1 MDYLIHIDQ
10 QWLLAIN
17 GWHSE
22 WADILMWYIS
32 KSTTWLPLY
41 ALLVGLIVYRFGI
54 LSPSL
59 CREGRRGSSLLR
71 VLIILAGFAVAV
83 GVSDFVSSGIIKPWV
98 CRLRP
103 THEPALAGML
113 HLVNGY
119 TGGLYG
125 FVSSHAANTMACA
138 LLFALLY
145 RNKYATV
152 GLMLWV
158 ALNCY
163 SRMYLGVHYPA
174 DIIGGLAIGAL
185 MATLTYGMVRRL
197 VDRVDERSEGA
208 GADGLRAT
216 RTIQLLI
223 HEAGVLLLRQHF
235 FQFCIHL
242 LHAR

>member
-22 WADILMWYIS
+22 WADMLMWYIS

-103 THEPALAGML
+103 THEPEIAGL
-113 HLVNGY
+113 IHLVNGY

-174 DIIGGLAIGAL
+174 DIIGGLAIGAM

-208 GADGLRAT
+208 GASCRWSEGDEDYPTADS
-216 RTIQLLI
+216 
-223 HEAGVLLLRQHF
+223 
-235 FQFCIHL
+235 
-242 LHAR
+242 

>member
-59 CREGRRGSSLLR
+59 CRKGRRGSSLLR

-103 THEPALAGML
+103 THEPELAGL
-113 HLVNGY
+113 IHLVNGY
-119 TGGLYG
+119 KGGLYG

-174 DIIGGLAIGAL
+174 DIIGGLAIGAM

-197 VDRVDERSEGA
+197 VERVDERSEGA
-208 GADGLRAT
+208 GASCRWPEGDEDYPTADS
-216 RTIQLLI
+216 
-223 HEAGVLLLRQHF
+223 
-235 FQFCIHL
+235 
-242 LHAR
+242 

>member
-22 WADILMWYIS
+22 WADMLMWYIS

-103 THEPALAGML
+103 THEPELAGL
-113 HLVNGY
+113 IHLVNGY

-197 VDRVDERSEGA
+197 VERVDERSEGA
-208 GADGLRAT
+208 GASCRWSEGDEDYPTADS
-216 RTIQLLI
+216 
-223 HEAGVLLLRQHF
+223 
-235 FQFCIHL
+235 
-242 LHAR
+242 

>member
-197 VDRVDERSEGA
+197 MERVDERSEGA
-208 GADGLRAT
+208 GASCRWSEGDEDYPTADS
-216 RTIQLLI
+216 
-223 HEAGVLLLRQHF
+223 
-235 FQFCIHL
+235 
-242 LHAR
+242 

>member
-174 DIIGGLAIGAL
+174 DIIGGLAIGAM

-197 VDRVDERSEGA
+197 VEHVDERSEGA
-208 GADGLRAT
+208 GASCRWSEGDEDYPTADS
-216 RTIQLLI
+216 
-223 HEAGVLLLRQHF
+223 
-235 FQFCIHL
+235 
-242 LHAR
+242 

>member
-22 WADILMWYIS
+22 WADMLMWYIS

-103 THEPALAGML
+103 THEPEIAGL
-113 HLVNGY
+113 IHLVNGY

-197 VDRVDERSEGA
+197 VELVDERSEGA
-208 GADGLRAT
+208 GASCRWSEGDEDYPTADS
-216 RTIQLLI
+216 
-223 HEAGVLLLRQHF
+223 
-235 FQFCIHL
+235 
-242 LHAR
+242 

>member
-1 MDYLIHIDQ
+1 MDYLIHIDR

-174 DIIGGLAIGAL
+174 DIIGGLAIGAM
-185 MATLTYGMVRRL
+185 MATLTYGMMRRL
-197 VDRVDERSEGA
+197 VEHVDERSEGA
-208 GADGLRAT
+208 GASCRWSEGDEDYPTADS
-216 RTIQLLI
+216 
-223 HEAGVLLLRQHF
+223 
-235 FQFCIHL
+235 
-242 LHAR
+242 

>member
-163 SRMYLGVHYPA
+163 SRMYLGVHYSA
-174 DIIGGLAIGAL
+174 DFFGVLVIGAL
-185 MATLTYGMVRRL
+185 MATLTYGMVRRH
-197 VDRVDERSEGA
+197 VDHVDERSDGA
-208 GADGLRAT
+208 GASCRWSEGDEDYPTADS
-216 RTIQLLI
+216 
-223 HEAGVLLLRQHF
+223 
-235 FQFCIHL
+235 
-242 LHAR
+242 

>member
-145 RNKYATV
+145 RNKYATA

-197 VDRVDERSEGA
+197 VDRVDERSEGV
-208 GADGLRAT
+208 GASCRWPEGDEDYPTADS
-216 RTIQLLI
+216 
-223 HEAGVLLLRQHF
+223 
-235 FQFCIHL
+235 
-242 LHAR
+242 

>member
-1 MDYLIHIDQ
+1 MDYLIHIDR

-197 VDRVDERSEGA
+197 VELVDERSEGA
-208 GADGLRAT
+208 GASCRWSEGDEDYPTADS
-216 RTIQLLI
+216 
-223 HEAGVLLLRQHF
+223 
-235 FQFCIHL
+235 
-242 LHAR
+242 

>member
-59 CREGRRGSSLLR
+59 CKEGRRGSSLLR

-103 THEPALAGML
+103 THEPALAGL
-113 HLVNGY
+113 IHLVNGY

-197 VDRVDERSEGA
+197 VERVDERSEGA
-208 GADGLRAT
+208 GASCRWSEGDEDYPTADS
-216 RTIQLLI
+216 
-223 HEAGVLLLRQHF
+223 
-235 FQFCIHL
+235 
-242 LHAR
+242 

>member
-22 WADILMWYIS
+22 WVDMLMWYIS

-185 MATLTYGMVRRL
+185 MATLTYVMVRRL
-197 VDRVDERSEGA
+197 VEHVDERSEGA
-208 GADGLRAT
+208 GASCRWSEGDEDYPTADS
-216 RTIQLLI
+216 
-223 HEAGVLLLRQHF
+223 
-235 FQFCIHL
+235 
-242 LHAR
+242 

>member
-71 VLIILAGFAVAV
+71 ILIILAGFAVAV

-197 VDRVDERSEGA
+197 VELVDERSEGA
-208 GADGLRAT
+208 GASCRWSEGDEDYPTADS
-216 RTIQLLI
+216 
-223 HEAGVLLLRQHF
+223 
-235 FQFCIHL
+235 
-242 LHAR
+242 

>member
-174 DIIGGLAIGAL
+174 DIIGGLAIGAM

-197 VDRVDERSEGA
+197 LERVDERSEGA
-208 GADGLRAT
+208 GASCRWSEGDEDYPTADS
-216 RTIQLLI
+216 
-223 HEAGVLLLRQHF
+223 
-235 FQFCIHL
+235 
-242 LHAR
+242 

>member
-103 THEPALAGML
+103 THEPELAGL
-113 HLVNGY
+113 IHLVNGY

-197 VDRVDERSEGA
+197 VERVDERSEGA
-208 GADGLRAT
+208 GASCRWSEGDEDYPTADS
-216 RTIQLLI
+216 
-223 HEAGVLLLRQHF
+223 
-235 FQFCIHL
+235 
-242 LHAR
+242 

>member
-83 GVSDFVSSGIIKPWV
+83 GMSDFVSSGIIKPWV

-197 VDRVDERSEGA
+197 VERVDERSEGA
-208 GADGLRAT
+208 GASCRWSEGDEDYPTADS
-216 RTIQLLI
+216 
-223 HEAGVLLLRQHF
+223 
-235 FQFCIHL
+235 
-242 LHAR
+242 

>member
-22 WADILMWYIS
+22 WADMLMWYIS

-41 ALLVGLIVYRFGI
+41 ALLIGLIVYRFGI

-197 VDRVDERSEGA
+197 VERVDERSEGA
-208 GADGLRAT
+208 GASCRWSEGDEDYPTADS
-216 RTIQLLI
+216 
-223 HEAGVLLLRQHF
+223 
-235 FQFCIHL
+235 
-242 LHAR
+242 

>member
-1 MDYLIHIDQ
+1 MDYLIHIDR

-103 THEPALAGML
+103 THEPELAGL
-113 HLVNGY
+113 IHLVNGY

-125 FVSSHAANTMACA
+125 FVSSHAANTMACS

-174 DIIGGLAIGAL
+174 DIIGGLAIGAM
-185 MATLTYGMVRRL
+185 MATLTYGMMRRL
-197 VDRVDERSEGA
+197 VEHVDERSEGA
-208 GADGLRAT
+208 GASCRWSEGDEDYPTADS
-216 RTIQLLI
+216 
-223 HEAGVLLLRQHF
+223 
-235 FQFCIHL
+235 
-242 LHAR
+242 

>member
-22 WADILMWYIS
+22 WADMLMWYIS

-103 THEPALAGML
+103 THEPALAGL
-113 HLVNGY
+113 IHLVNGY

-197 VDRVDERSEGA
+197 VELVDERSEGA
-208 GADGLRAT
+208 GASCRWSEGDEDYPTADS
-216 RTIQLLI
+216 
-223 HEAGVLLLRQHF
+223 
-235 FQFCIHL
+235 
-242 LHAR
+242 

>member
-22 WADILMWYIS
+22 WADMLMWYIS

-145 RNKYATV
+145 KNKYATV

-197 VDRVDERSEGA
+197 LERVDERSEGA
-208 GADGLRAT
+208 GASCRWSEGDEDYPTADS
-216 RTIQLLI
+216 
-223 HEAGVLLLRQHF
+223 
-235 FQFCIHL
+235 
-242 LHAR
+242 

>member
-103 THEPALAGML
+103 THEPDLAGL
-113 HLVNGY
+113 IHLVNGY

-197 VDRVDERSEGA
+197 VERVDERSEGA
-208 GADGLRAT
+208 GASCRWSEGDEDYPTADS
-216 RTIQLLI
+216 
-223 HEAGVLLLRQHF
+223 
-235 FQFCIHL
+235 
-242 LHAR
+242 

>member
-103 THEPALAGML
+103 THEPELAGL
-113 HLVNGY
+113 IHLVNGY

-145 RNKYATV
+145 RNIYATV

-174 DIIGGLAIGAL
+174 DIIGGLAIGAM

-197 VDRVDERSEGA
+197 VKHVDERSEGA
-208 GADGLRAT
+208 GASCRWSEGDEDYPTADS
-216 RTIQLLI
+216 
-223 HEAGVLLLRQHF
+223 
-235 FQFCIHL
+235 
-242 LHAR
+242 

>member
-83 GVSDFVSSGIIKPWV
+83 GLSDFVSSGIIKPWV

-103 THEPALAGML
+103 THEPELDGL
-113 HLVNGY
+113 IHLVNGY

-197 VDRVDERSEGA
+197 VELVDERSEGA
-208 GADGLRAT
+208 GASCRWSEGDEDYPTADS
-216 RTIQLLI
+216 
-223 HEAGVLLLRQHF
+223 
-235 FQFCIHL
+235 
-242 LHAR
+242 

>member
-103 THEPALAGML
+103 THEPEIAGL
-113 HLVNGY
+113 IHLVNGY

-197 VDRVDERSEGA
+197 VEHVDERSEGA
-208 GADGLRAT
+208 GASCRWSEGDEDYPTADS
-216 RTIQLLI
+216 
-223 HEAGVLLLRQHF
+223 
-235 FQFCIHL
+235 
-242 LHAR
+242 

>member
-1 MDYLIHIDQ
+1 MRRDER
-10 QWLLAIN
+10 WLLAIK
-17 GWHSE
+17 GWRSE
-22 WADILMWYIS
+22 WADILVWYVS

-197 VDRVDERSEGA
+197 VEHVDERSEGA
-208 GADGLRAT
+208 GASCR
-216 RTIQLLI
+216 
-223 HEAGVLLLRQHF
+223 
-235 FQFCIHL
+235 
-242 LHAR
+242 